1 MNVPMAPL
9 VTNILFS
16 LNLFGSMNCLFILF
30 VIDQDYWFGLGFTA
44 FLQRAVSRPITG
56 NVTQKKKTGKYVRF

>member
-16 LNLFGSMNCLFILF
+16 VNLFGLLNCLFTIF

-44 FLQRAVSRPITG
+44 FLQRAVYLPIT
-56 NVTQKKKTGKYVRF
+56 